1 MTAHAGVDPTAQVHS
16 SAIVEAGALIG
27 PDCRVGPFCTIG
39 AQVRLGAG
47 VEVKSHVVIAGDT
60 EIGDQTVIFPFS
72 VIGEIPQDLKFA
84 GEDTKLVIGK
94 RNRIRE
100 HVTMNTG
107 TAGGGYV
114 TRIGDDGL
122 FMAGCHVAHD
132 AQIGN
137 NVILVNNVAVAGHV
151 VIEDDVIVG
160 GLSGLHQ
167 WIRIGRGAIIGALSM
182 VTADVVPHGLVQ
194 GPRGE
199 LDGLN
204 LVGLKRRG
212 VARAD
217 ISALRAAFQ
226 TLKTGEGTFRDRA
239 IGLGD
244 GADSEYVRELVAF
257 VTGDSD
263 RGFLT
268 PK

>member
-1 MTAHAGVDPTAQVHS
+1 MSGEIHP
-16 SAIVEAGALIG
+16 SAIIEDGAQI
-27 PDCRVGPFCTIG
+27 DATARVGPFCIVG
-39 AQVRLGAG
+39 GNVSLGPG
-47 VEVKSHVVIAGDT
+47 VELKSHVVVSGHT
-60 EIGDQTVIFPFS
+60 EIGEGTIVFPFT
-72 VIGEIPQDLKFA
+72 VLGEIPQDLKFK
-84 GEDTKLVIGK
+84 GEATRLVIGA

-107 TAGGGYV
+107 TAGGGGV
-114 TRIGDDGL
+114 TRVGDEGL
-122 FMAGCHVAHD
+122 FMAGCHIAHD
-132 AQIGN
+132 AQVGDR
-137 NVILVNNVAVAGHV
+137 VIVVNCAAIAGHCV
-151 VIEDDVIVG
+151 LEDEVIVG

-167 WIRIGRGAIIGALSM
+167 WVRVGRGAIIGALSM
-182 VTADVVPHGLVQ
+182 VTADVMPHGLVQ

-217 ISALRAAFQ
+217 ITALRAAFQ
-226 TLKTGEGTFRDRA
+226 MLA
-239 IGLGD
+239 QGD
-244 GADSEYVRELVAF
+244 GAFIDRAKRLGDESDSAYVQDMVRF
-257 VTGDSD
+257 ITGETD